1 MENDHQVILAIEFL
15 NFIFSLMFN
24 YMKFIDFAT
33 TIFLNHMYKIC
44 LYIFIKIQ
52 ANVKTYKIS

>member
-1 MENDHQVILAIEFL
+1 
-15 NFIFSLMFN
+15 MFN